1 MSNVFTPKIKIPLVS
16 GIRKDRGLV
25 VKPKRASGIFFG
37 GYDAMEDKRDIDL
50 ELFRLLLQIPE
61 DRKQEAFE
69 RLQGLLHQ
77 NEQGKEG

>member
-1 MSNVFTPKIKIPLVS
+1 
-16 GIRKDRGLV
+16 
-25 VKPKRASGIFFG
+25 
-37 GYDAMEDKRDIDL
+37 MEDKRDIDL